1 MKIIKLFASLS
12 IAIFAISC
20 SSVTKNINS
29 NQTKDFWKASFENF
43 SGKEKLKF
51 EQKPNHLVYL
61 SSELENSLGYL
72 KIFKND
78 LEIANLNKVNH
89 TKIFLQNRSEIKII
103 GENAKGSFELKYPI
117 FKEKNINIHYNTNI
131 ELLALSYFLI
141 NYDDFASIPDE
152 QSFNIDGNEIKV
164 KDLYAINLKIAN
176 EFKPYLKSKN
186 LQIIKSHFDKTFYL
200 QFSNL
205 FLRIDNFPF
214 AKFNGNN
221 SQNLFAS
228 KEDADKFISAFNNL
242 YEEIHFGEFLKK
254 YKPFYDRM
262 ILEVSQNIP
271 KENFIIEMEHFYN
284 KGVENY
290 NLYPSLTVP
299 FSQGFGV
306 GFENMI
312 GNVFGCFSKPT
323 EINNIQNLNLGFNNT
338 TSLRTICVHE
348 FGHSFVNPAVD
359 KVDNKIIENKISLFE
374 SIKNKMSEQGYNEW
388 KICLYEHFVRAN
400 EVIIAKLLK
409 DDKKANEI
417 MKDNVENRSFIYLP
431 QIVEKLEYWYYNEYL
446 EKSYEEKVSE
456 IINTMK

>member
-1 MKIIKLFASLS
+1 MKNIKLFGSLS

-29 NQTKDFWKASFENF
+29 NQTKDFWRANFENF
-43 SGKEKLKF
+43 NGKEKIKF
-51 EQKPNHLVYL
+51 ESKPNHLVYL
-61 SSELENSLGYL
+61 SSELENSNGDL

-78 LEIANLNKVNH
+78 IEIPNLNKVNH
-89 TKIFLQNRSEIKII
+89 TKISLQGSNEIDII
-103 GENAKGSFELKYPI
+103 GKNAKGSFELKYPT
-117 FKEKNINIHYNTNI
+117 FKEKKINIHYSPNI

-141 NYDDFASIPDE
+141 NYEDFASIPEE
-152 QSFNIDGNEIKV
+152 QSFNIDGKEIKV

-186 LQIIKSHFDKTFYL
+186 LQIIKSYFDKNFYL

-205 FLRIDNFPF
+205 ILSLNNFPN
-214 AKFNGNN
+214 AKFNSDNL
-221 SQNLFAS
+221 QTLFAS
-228 KEDADKFISAFNNL
+228 REDGDKFISAFNNL

-254 YKPFYDRM
+254 YKPFYDKM
-262 ILEVSQNIP
+262 VLEVSQNIP
-271 KENFIIEMEHFYN
+271 KENFITEMEHLYN

-290 NLYPSLTVP
+290 NLYPSLTMP

-306 GFENMI
+306 GSENMI
-312 GNVFGCFSKPT
+312 GNVFGCFIKPN
-323 EINNIQNLNLGFNNT
+323 EINNVQKLNLGFNNT
-338 TSLRTICVHE
+338 ISLRTICVHE
-348 FGHSFVNPAVD
+348 FGHSFVNPAID
-359 KVDNKIIENKISLFE
+359 KVDNRIIEDKKNLFE
-374 SIKNKMSEQGYNEW
+374 PIKNKMSQQGYNEW

-400 EVIIAKLLK
+400 EVIIANLLK
-409 DDKKANEI
+409 DDKKADEI

-456 IINTMK
+456 IVNTLK